1 MIRDPLCNKSY
12 WDEWVAYSDAH
23 MLRMLESISIPSGD
37 ASYLPQFITNLSH
50 KNYEQIIR
58 RYSRGDAIGEL
69 AVYFPP
75 MLEAW
80 EKSEQL
86 GAVVWSDEVKYIRHT
101 WSVNFDCYHGR
112 FWKISLALLL
122 DIPECQWQRLIALVG
137 NEGKDILLDRLIAT
151 RSPERKIGSELCFP
165 KPYARLLAAMDAPKG
180 KQAKLLKGFVD
191 HWYKE
196 LGQFSKQTRVP
207 QLNPYKQPHWYNF
220 AKGNLEGGA
229 YFGQWCLEA
238 AAAAKAFELDDS
250 QCLGHRHYPGDF
262 LRPQGPSTHPPRPD
276 LLNPTQPEQ
285 QPRAN
290 TEQTRWW
297 ARILGR
303 VK

>member
-1 MIRDPLCNKSY
+1 MIRDPLCDKSY
-12 WDEWVAYSDAH
+12 WDKWVAYSDNLVLD
-23 MLRMLESISIPSGD
+23 MIERIKTPPGD
-37 ASYLPQFITNLSH
+37 PNYRPQYVAELSQE
-50 KNYEQIIR
+50 YCQQIIR

-165 KPYARLLAAMDAPKG
+165 KPYARLLAAMDAPQG
-180 KQAKLLKGFVD
+180 KQAKLLRNFLD
-191 HWYKE
+191 HWYTE

-220 AKGNLEGGA
+220 AKHNLEGGA

-238 AAAAKAFELDDS
+238 AAAAKAFGLDDS

-262 LRPQGPSTHPPRPD
+262 LRPQGPSTHPARPD
-276 LLNPTQPEQ
+276 VLPGSTIVESPPLPEQ
-285 QPRAN
+285 SKGWLSRL
-290 TEQTRWW
+290 
-297 ARILGR
+297 LG
-303 VK
+303 KH